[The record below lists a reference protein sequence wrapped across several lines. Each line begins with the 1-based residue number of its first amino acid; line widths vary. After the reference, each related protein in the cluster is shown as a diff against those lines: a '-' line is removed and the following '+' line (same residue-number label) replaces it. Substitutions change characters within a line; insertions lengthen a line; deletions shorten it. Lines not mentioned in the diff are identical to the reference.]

1 MPPQVTHRFGPFA
14 RWTTGRLDVDT
25 PRGRLTYVNIGGHR
39 LYTPWGLLE
48 WALRVGNPYASYH
61 RSYGVDVDVDRTD
74 RQDQIEIRLAYGR
87 RRTEAE
93 VTATPGEESP
103 FATE

>member
-1 MPPQVTHRFGPFA
+1 MPEITHRLGPFA
-14 RWTTGRLDVDT
+14 RWSSGRMDVDT

-48 WALRVGNPYASYH
+48 WGLRVGNPYAPYH
-61 RSYGVDVDVDRTD
+61 RSYGVDVDRTD
-74 RQDQIEIRLAYGR
+74 HNGHLRSVVRLAYGR

-93 VTATPGEESP
+93 VTVTPGEENP
-103 FATE
+103 FALF

>member
-1 MPPQVTHRFGPFA
+1 MPPHVIHRLGSLVIWSTSRIDLETRKGVF
-14 RWTTGRLDVDT
+14 
-25 PRGRLTYVNIGGHR
+25 TYINIGGHR

-48 WALRVGNPYASYH
+48 WALRVGHPYATYH
-61 RSYGVDVDVDRTD
+61 RSYGVDVDRTD
-74 RQDQIEIRLAYGR
+74 HNGHHQGVVRLAYGR

-93 VTATPGEESP
+93 VTVTPGEESP